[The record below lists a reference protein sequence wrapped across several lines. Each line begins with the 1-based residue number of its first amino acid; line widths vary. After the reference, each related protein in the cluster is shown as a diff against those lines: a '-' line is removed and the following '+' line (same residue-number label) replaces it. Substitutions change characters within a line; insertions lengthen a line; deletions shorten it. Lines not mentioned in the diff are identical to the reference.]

1 MMRVVLEVVCC
12 GGHLSLADLGHVAC
26 LACDDDA
33 VPEGAWRAEARRRW
47 GAGIERG
54 HHRLWRQACRHLA
67 SVSEPQ
73 VLGGPR
79 GADVAFRDLWSR
91 GMLARTRKAVA
102 EALVAALALAPR
114 QITLYIA
121 SDAFRRRDPA
131 LADGAVLDVVRGF
144 RSLAAAASDPEAALR
159 AFLVRLPFLPIA
171 CGLGTDGLI
180 RAIARVYGEAHP
192 RASCDDHTYI
202 LLYSL
207 IILNTDLHNDRVRRK
222 ITEDAYVES
231 LARTQ
236 ISGAILESD
245 ARRHYRSIKADPL
258 RCGADDA
265 AAPTRT
271 GRARLFGL
279 QVPPSAAP
287 TLAAAA
293 LVAAAAAAWASR
305 ASAE

>member
-1 MMRVVLEVVCC
+1 M
-12 GGHLSLADLGHVAC
+12 
-26 LACDDDA
+26 
-33 VPEGAWRAEARRRW
+33 
-47 GAGIERG
+47 
-54 HHRLWRQACRHLA
+54 
-67 SVSEPQ
+67 
-73 VLGGPR
+73 
-79 GADVAFRDLWSR
+79 
-91 GMLARTRKAVA
+91 
-102 EALVAALALAPR
+102 EALRWKQKFAETTDAEMALAT
-114 QITLYIA
+114 Q
-121 SDAFRRRDPA
+121 FC
-131 LADGAVLDVVRGF
+131 F
-144 RSLAAAASDPEAALR
+144 EAAPVIAWAERLKSEGI
-159 AFLVRLPFLPIA
+159 RLPIHIGIAGPAKLQTLLKFPIA